1 MAMVDR
7 QYAHDAKPKLF
18 YQAKFDRDIN
28 EVGIQSRL
36 NAPCI
41 RASDVGTL
49 LSQGLA
55 VLQHSEGC
63 LPFHRIRLVLVEEP
77 SPDKPFDIPLLLDM
91 CGGCFNLT
99 CVLCFYAAV
108 GCWHAC

>member
-1 MAMVDR
+1 MRWASRVDSMLP
-7 QYAHDAKPKLF
+7 AFAL
-18 YQAKFDRDIN
+18 
-28 EVGIQSRL
+28 L
-36 NAPCI
+36 TLAPCS
-41 RASDVGTL
+41 AK
-49 LSQGLA
+49 GLA

>member
-1 MAMVDR
+1 MAMGDR

-63 LPFHRIRLVLVEEP
+63 LPFDRYAWCWWRSQAP
-77 SPDKPFDIPLLLDM
+77 TSLLTSL
-91 CGGCFNLT
+91 CCWT
-99 CVLCFYAAV
+99 CVVIASN
-108 GCWHAC
+108 